1 MTSMSTPLSYA
12 FGAFRLEAAE
22 KVLYERDRPVPLTPK
37 AVETLLALVARHG
50 RLVTKEELLGI
61 VWPDTFVEEN
71 NLAQNISMLRRV
83 LGEGGGS
90 GSLIETVPRRG
101 YRFVGPVEERSG
113 QLAEEAAPEAR
124 SAVAAPDISAIAVLP
139 FADMSPGRDQDYLC
153 EGLAEELINV
163 LTQIDGLRVAAR
175 TASFHFRGGA
185 DVREVGARLGVGT
198 LLEGSVRKAGDRLRV
213 TVQLIETATGY
224 HRWSRRFERQLDDV
238 FAVQDEIAESVANTL
253 RGGVLSPREKE
264 ALLRPQ
270 TGPTAYEFYLR
281 GRQLLPRFT
290 QPDLQ
295 ASAEMFE
302 RAIALDGG
310 YGPAWAGLATVHAT
324 LYEWFGGG
332 DDDLLR
338 AERASERALDVA
350 PRLADA
356 HVARG
361 CILSLSRRYDDATRE
376 FEEAIRIN
384 PNLFDAYYYS
394 ARTSFASGEIARSA
408 ELFGRAAQV
417 RQEVFQSPLLR
428 AQSLRALGRADE
440 AQKETR
446 EGIVRVERALELNP
460 LDGRALS
467 LGSGGLFS
475 DGQPERALEWSR
487 RSLEHFDDCCTLVNA
502 ACLRAKLGLK
512 EEMLEIL
519 ERVFARGW
527 GKRDWIEHD
536 PDFDIVRDDPRF
548 QKLLERLK

>member
-1 MTSMSTPLSYA
+1 MSTPLLSYA

-22 KVLYERDRPVPLTPK
+22 KVLYARDRPVPLTPK

-83 LGEGGGS
+83 LGEGGGG

-113 QLAEEAAPEAR
+113 RLADELAPEAR
-124 SAVAAPDISAIAVLP
+124 SGAAAPDISAIAVLP

-153 EGLAEELINV
+153 EGLAEELINA

-224 HRWSRRFERQLDDV
+224 HRWSRRFDRQLDDV
-238 FAVQDEIAESVANTL
+238 FAIQDEIAESVASSL

-270 TGPTAYEFYLR
+270 TGPAAYEHYLR
-281 GRQLLPRFT
+281 GRQLLPRLT
-290 QPDLQ
+290 EADLR

-302 RAIALDGG
+302 RAIALDAA

-324 LYEWFGGG
+324 LYEWFGARDG
-332 DDDLLR
+332 DLER
-338 AERASERALDVA
+338 AERTSERALALA

-361 CILSLSRRYDDATRE
+361 CALSLSRRYAEAARE

-384 PNLFDAYYYS
+384 PNLFDAYYYF
-394 ARTSFASGEIARSA
+394 ARTSFACGQIARSA
-408 ELFGRAAQV
+408 ELFGQAAQV
-417 RQEVFQSPLLR
+417 RQEDFQSPLLQG
-428 AQSLRALGRADE
+428 QSLRMTGRVDE
-440 AQKETR
+440 AREVMR
-446 EGIVRVERALELNP
+446 EGIARVERALELNP
-460 LDGRALS
+460 TDARALS
-467 LGSGGLFS
+467 MGSNWLFHH
-475 DGQPERALEWSR
+475 GQPERALEWSR
-487 RSLEHFDDCCTLVNA
+487 RSLELHPDDPGTLVNA
-502 ACLRAKLGLK
+502 ACLRSKLGLK
-512 EEMLEIL
+512 EEMLELL
-519 ERVFARGW
+519 ERVFGRGW

-536 PDFDIVRDDPRF
+536 PDYDIVRDDPRF
-548 QKLLERLK
+548 KELLERLK